1 MFLKYDKSHLTKGL
15 TAFIL
20 TKIHLKERMNL
31 GDATLTGSTR
41 DMLHAMVEFGRDIIT
56 LFDGKGCVVFSS
68 SSHRS
73 ILGYEAIDIFTTK
86 AIELIHPDDRDTIIH
101 NFYELLRY
109 PSVRFSSQW
118 RQQHSDGHYVWME
131 GTGINK
137 LEDPNIKAII
147 CNYRDITEQVE
158 ARQRLEK
165 ANTELTKVFNNIDE
179 VIYSARRNPYQIIQ
193 WSEACNKVYGYSS
206 EEFIQAGFLWYEL
219 ILPEDKHMIDEL
231 NDMLLTGRVSTVQ
244 YRIRH
249 KDGRIR
255 WIEAR
260 VTPTLNERGDIT
272 RVDGVNRDITDKKIA
287 EQALQ
292 DSERKFRAL
301 IERSKDGIALSDRES
316 RIQYVS
322 PAITAILGYEPAELI
337 GQTAAIFRHP
347 SANPETPLDK
357 WRIQPG
363 ASTSRVMH
371 ARHKD
376 GSTRWIEITVTNQ
389 FENPAVNAMVTN
401 FRDVTEQKL
410 ANERLQHSEKR
421 FRALIENNKEGIAL
435 SDEQRR
441 FIYLSPSVRDIL
453 GYSPEDMI
461 GSTALDLYHPDDK
474 AKVRDLVQL
483 IMSRQQLHGSLQ
495 IRLKHQDGK
504 YRWMELVL
512 SNQFDDPAVEAM
524 VTNFRDVTDRIN
536 AEEALVNSEQRF
548 KYLIEKNQDVIAMS
562 GGDGAITYMSPAV
575 KEVLGYQPEELL
587 GTSAMELM
595 HPDELPA
602 NIGHLTWCNE
612 NPGKA
617 MFMVLRLRHKDGSWR
632 WMEASSISH
641 LDSPAV
647 NAIVSNLRDVTERKK
662 IQDELFEL
670 NRSLE
675 EKVKERT
682 VQLEESNRALE
693 SFSSLAA
700 HDLQSPLRVL
710 SGYVGLLKR
719 EYEEILP
726 SDALT
731 LMDVILKQTN
741 RMKELI
747 IDLLAFSRASHAALE
762 RRQVDMTHVV
772 QEKVDEQL
780 LARSGQPVPE
790 VVIHELGRSTCDEGL
805 IREVW
810 ANLISNAMKYSTGI
824 EKPRVEIGIRLM
836 AEGLVYYI
844 SDNGVGF
851 DMNSA
856 GKMFQLFQRM
866 HSSSDFEG
874 TGLGLALVKNI
885 ITKHGGRIWAE
896 SAQGAGATFYFT
908 LPEASLDHA

>member
-1 MFLKYDKSHLTKGL
+1 
-15 TAFIL
+15 
-20 TKIHLKERMNL
+20 
-31 GDATLTGSTR
+31 
-41 DMLHAMVEFGRDIIT
+41 
-56 LFDGKGCVVFSS
+56 
-68 SSHRS
+68 
-73 ILGYEAIDIFTTK
+73 
-86 AIELIHPDDRDTIIH
+86 
-101 NFYELLRY
+101 
-109 PSVRFSSQW
+109 
-118 RQQHSDGHYVWME
+118 
-131 GTGINK
+131 
-137 LEDPNIKAII
+137 
-147 CNYRDITEQVE
+147 NYRDITEQVE
-158 ARQRLEK
+158 ARQKLEK
-165 ANTELTKVFNNIDE
+165 ANTELTNVFNNIDE
-179 VIYSARRNPYQIIQ
+179 VIYSARRNPYQIVQ

-231 NDMLLTGRVSTVQ
+231 NDMLLTGKVSTVQ

-249 KDGRIR
+249 KDGSVR

-260 VTPTLNERGDIT
+260 VSPTLNERGDIT
-272 RVDGVNRDITDKKIA
+272 RVDGVNRDITDKKLA
-287 EQALQ
+287 EQALE
-292 DSERKFRAL
+292 DSERKFRTL
-301 IERSKDGIALSDRES
+301 IEKSKDGIALADREGII
-316 RIQYVS
+316 RYVS
-322 PAITAILGYEPAELI
+322 PAITSVLGYEPAELI
-337 GQTAAIFRHP
+337 GQTAAIFRQP
-347 SANPETPLDK
+347 SATPDEPLDK
-357 WRIQPG
+357 SKIAPG
-363 ASTSRVMH
+363 CSITRVML

-376 GSTRWIEITVTNQ
+376 GSSRWVEITVTNQ
-389 FENPAVNAMVTN
+389 FDNPAVGAMVTN

-410 ANERLQHSEKR
+410 ADELVQHSEKR

-435 SDEQRR
+435 SDSERR
-441 FIYLSPSVRDIL
+441 FIYLSPSVKDIL
-453 GYSPEDMI
+453 GYTPEEMI
-461 GSTALDLYHPDDK
+461 GATALDLYHPDDK

-483 IMSRQQLHGSLQ
+483 IMDRQQLHGSIH
-495 IRLKHQDGK
+495 IRLLHKDGR

-512 SNQFDDPAVEAM
+512 SHQFDDPAVQAM
-524 VTNFRDVTDRIN
+524 VTNFRDITDRIN
-536 AEEALVNSEQRF
+536 VEEALVHSEQRF

-641 LDSPAV
+641 LDSPGV
-647 NAIVSNLRDVTERKK
+647 NAIVSNLRDITERKR

-682 VQLEESNRALE
+682 GQLEESNRALE

-710 SGYVGLLKR
+710 TGYVGLLKR
-719 EYEEILP
+719 EYQQELP
-726 SDALT
+726 TDAHT
-731 LMDVILKQTN
+731 LLDVIVKQTG
-741 RMKELI
+741 RMKQLI
-747 IDLLAFSRASHAALE
+747 TDLLAFSRASHAALNRE
-762 RRQVDMTHVV
+762 PADLTHIV

-780 LARSGQPVPE
+780 MALTGQPMPE
-790 VVIHELGRSTCDEGL
+790 IVLHDLGTSNCDAGL
-805 IREVW
+805 LREVW
-810 ANLISNAMKYSTGI
+810 ANLVSNAIKYSNKS
-824 EKPRVEIGIRLM
+824 EKPRVEIGVCDSG
-836 AEGLVYYI
+836 EGTAYYI

-851 DMNSA
+851 DMKA
-856 GKMFQLFQRM
+856 AEKMFQLFQRM
-866 HSSSDFEG
+866 HNSSDFEG

-885 ITKHGGRIWAE
+885 VNKHGGRIWAE
-896 SAQGAGATFYFT
+896 SAPGQGATFLFT